1 MLAFNQAPSEV
12 ETWPTDKALKRF
24 DFAMKKLEG

>member
-12 ETWPTDKALKRF
+12 ETWSTVEALKRF
-24 DFAMKKLEG
+24 EFAMKKLEG